1 MRHDPAPSHDDHD
14 AAAPFP
20 RPAVPVLVF
29 DVGGTNIRGG
39 VCDGAAAAP
48 ALLASLRRPTWS
60 FLTRPDLD
68 ADGLL
73 EGVLLEMRRLG
84 RILAGGAPP
93 AAVVVGWP
101 GPIAPDGTVLRSPT
115 VLGPR
120 LDRPLPVGAMLARLW
135 PGSRVAVLNDL
146 TCAGY
151 AYVGAGYRD
160 FCILTVGSGVAN
172 KVFVDDRPLL
182 GPGGRGGEIGHLA
195 ARLPPGC
202 PPEAAEPGI
211 HLGDLA
217 SGRGTL
223 ALGRRLAAARPE
235 AFARSSLADGGGDGA
250 AGFGNEALVAAFHA
264 GDGFAREVVGFAA
277 AALGHALASVHVTT
291 GTERLVLTGGFATA
305 LGEPYRRL
313 LAEGAASQAWDLG
326 QDWDA
331 MVEIG
336 DDADGLAGAAVYA
349 ARELLPPRGAA
360 ALVESV
366 A

>member
-1 MRHDPAPSHDDHD
+1 MRPGPDPTPFSGED
-14 AAAPFP
+14 AAPP
-20 RPAVPVLVF
+20 RPAMPVLVF

-39 VCDGAAAAP
+39 VCDGAEAAP
-48 ALLASLRRPTWS
+48 TLLATRRRPTWS

-68 ADGLL
+68 ADELL
-73 EGVLLEMRRLG
+73 DGILREMRRLG
-84 RILAGGAPP
+84 RILAGGASP

-120 LDRPLPVGAMLARLW
+120 LDRPLPMGAMLARLW

-160 FCILTVGSGVAN
+160 FCILTVGSGIAN

-195 ARLPPGC
+195 ARLPPDC

-235 AFARSSLADGGGDGA
+235 AFARSSLAAADGGGGGPA

-313 LAEGAASQAWDLG
+313 LVAGAARQAWDLG

-331 MVEIG
+331 MIELG

-349 ARELLPPRGAA
+349 ARELLPDA